1 MPDST
6 SSTILPTYD
15 VSHQKTEPLLKTKYF
30 EQQEKKLRYV
40 STMSYIRTT

>member
-15 VSHQKTEPLLKTKYF
+15 VSHQKTEPLLKTFCTAK
-30 EQQEKKLRYV
+30 EQIEIYLAQ
-40 STMSYIRTT
+40 